1 MSRRQDIVDLINLRF
16 AAITVANEYNTDIG
30 PNITEWKT
38 DDFPEGDLPGGTWK
52 DADVTVSQPEKQN
65 AHEHTIDIIF
75 TGYCKAA
82 AEEVAELA
90 REIIEDVH
98 KAIGVD
104 PLWNAKAIR
113 TVPGKNLIEIE
124 QDNKTIARVTVNFS
138 IIYVTK
144 PWVI

>member
-1 MSRRQDIVDLINLRF
+1 MSRRQDIVDLINTRL
-16 AAITVANEYNTDIG
+16 AAITVANGYKTNIG

-38 DDFPEGDLPGGTWK
+38 DDFPEADLPGGTWK
-52 DADVTVSQPEKQN
+52 DSDVTVAQPEKKN
-65 AHEHTIDIIF
+65 AHEHTIDIVF

-82 AEEVAELA
+82 AADVPALA
-90 REIIEDVH
+90 RTIIEDVH

-113 TVPGKNLIEIE
+113 TLPGKNLIEIE

-138 IIYVTK
+138 IVYNTK
-144 PWVI
+144 PWEV